1 MGSDPTALTPA
12 SARGRDRSAHAGVVA
27 AAWTTYAAL
36 VALFWAST
44 NATESVV
51 HPPSWARIVGEIGG
65 WTVLPAVTALL
76 GLVLVLAGRSRTAVL
91 MVGAVAGA
99 GLLAYV
105 SKVVLQ
111 LVVADDDGGRISDFP
126 STHVAATVA
135 FTGAVTVLV
144 WRGSAN
150 RTLRALVAVLAV
162 AVSIAMG
169 WARVAQG
176 SHAVID
182 VLGGACLGVAWL
194 ATWMLALA
202 SIRSIRAWLIAALAV
217 SLAGFALL
225 AVAYDEEPLA
235 SVDRAAAERVAS
247 SMPSWAEWLARPRRG
262 SAAGSGW
269 WLSQSSSS
277 SCCCARGRGSI
288 SRSSGPPLSGREIVV
303 ALLKTSFDRPRPH
316 LGSVIA
322 LPPSASFPSGHA
334 TAGVASLGAA
344 AVLAAERLPAV
355 VRARGS
361 GRVAVAGGLAVGV
374 SRIVLNVH
382 YVTDVLAG
390 WCLGLAWL
398 AACLLA
404 SREASR
410 VRPTR
415 SDVRVRLRSV
425 E

>member
-1 MGSDPTALTPA
+1 M
-12 SARGRDRSAHAGVVA
+12 
-27 AAWTTYAAL
+27 TYAAL

-44 NATESVV
+44 NATETVA
-51 HPPSWARIVGEIGG
+51 HPPSWARTVGELGG

-76 GLVLVLAGRSRTAVL
+76 GLVLVLAGRSRTAVF

-111 LVVADDDGGRISDFP
+111 LVGADDDGGRIADFP
-126 STHVAATVA
+126 STHAATTVA
-135 FTGAVTVLV
+135 FTGALTVLV
-144 WRGSAN
+144 WRGYASP
-150 RTLRALVAVLAV
+150 TLRALIAALAV
-162 AVSIAMG
+162 AVSVAMG

-176 SHAVID
+176 SHSVID
-182 VLGGACLGVAWL
+182 VFGGASLGVAWL
-194 ATWMLALA
+194 TTWMLALA

-247 SMPSWAEWLARPRRG
+247 SMPSWAEWLARPPSWSGGWIGMTILGVVVLVVLVRER
-262 SAAGSGW
+262 SWVDLTFFAAALAGS
-269 WLSQSSSS
+269 Q
-277 SCCCARGRGSI
+277 
-288 SRSSGPPLSGREIVV
+288 IVV
-303 ALLKTSFDRPRPH
+303 ALLKAWFDRPRPH

-322 LPPSASFPSGHA
+322 LPPSTSFPSGHA

-344 AVLAAERLPAV
+344 VVLAAERLPSQ
-355 VRARGS
+355 RARTWLWTL
-361 GRVAVAGGLAVGV
+361 AVIGGLAVGV
-374 SRIVLNVH
+374 SRIVLDVH
-382 YVTDVLAG
+382 YVTDVIAG

-404 SREASR
+404 RER
-410 VRPTR
+410 IQGQTEEV
-415 SDVRVRLRSV
+415 
-425 E
+425 

>member
-12 SARGRDRSAHAGVVA
+12 SARARGRSAHAGVAA
-27 AAWTTYAAL
+27 AAWVTY
-36 VALFWAST
+36 VAFVAVFWVST
-44 NATESVV
+44 NRTESVV
-51 HPPSWARIVGEIGG
+51 HPPSWARAVGELGG
-65 WTVLPAVTALL
+65 WTVLPAVTVLL
-76 GLVLVLAGRSRTAVL
+76 GLVLVLAGRSRTAVF

-99 GLLAYV
+99 GLLAYG

-111 LVVADDDGGRISDFP
+111 LVGADEDGGRISDFP
-126 STHVAATVA
+126 STHAATVVA
-135 FTGAVTVLV
+135 FTGALTVLV
-144 WRGSAN
+144 WCRYAN
-150 RTLRALVAVLAV
+150 RTLRALIAVLAV
-162 AVSIAMG
+162 AVSVAMG

-202 SIRSIRAWLIAALAV
+202 SIRSIRVWLIAALGI

-247 SMPSWAEWLARPRRG
+247 SMPSWAEWLARPPSWLGGWVGMVALAVVVLVVLLRERSWIDLAFFGTALVG
-262 SAAGSGW
+262 S
-269 WLSQSSSS
+269 Q
-277 SCCCARGRGSI
+277 
-288 SRSSGPPLSGREIVV
+288 IVV

-344 AVLAAERLPAV
+344 VVLAAERLPSQ
-355 VRARGS
+355 RARTWLWTL
-361 GRVAVAGGLAVGV
+361 AVAGGLAVGV

-404 SREASR
+404 REG
-410 VRPTR
+410 
-415 SDVRVRLRSV
+415 LRDRIHKV
-425 E
+425 

>member
-1 MGSDPTALTPA
+1 MGSDSTALTSA
-12 SARGRDRSAHAGVVA
+12 SARAGGRPAVAGVA
-27 AAWTTYAAL
+27 AAAWMTYAAL

-44 NATESVV
+44 NATETVA
-51 HPPSWARIVGEIGG
+51 HPPSWARTVGEVGG

-76 GLVLVLAGRSRTAVL
+76 GLALVLAGRSRTAVF

-111 LVVADDDGGRISDFP
+111 LVGADDDGGRIADFP
-126 STHVAATVA
+126 STHAATTVA
-135 FTGAVTVLV
+135 FAGALTVLV
-144 WRGSAN
+144 WRGYAN
-150 RTLRALVAVLAV
+150 RTLRALIAVLAV
-162 AVSIAMG
+162 AVSVAMG
-169 WARVAQG
+169 WARVAEG
-176 SHAVID
+176 NHAVID
-182 VLGGACLGVAWL
+182 VFGGASLGVAWL
-194 ATWMLALA
+194 TTWMLALA
-202 SIRSIRAWLIAALAV
+202 SIRSIRAWLISALAV

-247 SMPSWAEWLARPRRG
+247 SMPSWAEWLARPPSWFGGWIGMTALVLVVLVVLVRERSWIDLAFFG
-262 SAAGSGW
+262 AALAGS
-269 WLSQSSSS
+269 Q
-277 SCCCARGRGSI
+277 
-288 SRSSGPPLSGREIVV
+288 IVV
-303 ALLKTSFDRPRPH
+303 ALLKVWFDRPRPH

-344 AVLAAERLPAV
+344 VVLAAERLPSQRARTWLWTLAV
-355 VRARGS
+355 V
-361 GRVAVAGGLAVGV
+361 GGLAVGL

-404 SREASR
+404 RERILSQTKG
-410 VRPTR
+410 V
-415 SDVRVRLRSV
+415 
-425 E
+425 

>member
-1 MGSDPTALTPA
+1 MA
-12 SARGRDRSAHAGVVA
+12 
-27 AAWTTYAAL
+27 YAAL

-44 NATESVV
+44 NATETVA
-51 HPPSWARIVGEIGG
+51 HPPSWAHTVGEVGG

-76 GLVLVLAGRSRTAVL
+76 GLVLVLAGRSQTAVF

-111 LVVADDDGGRISDFP
+111 LVGADDDGGRIADFP
-126 STHVAATVA
+126 STHAATMVA
-135 FTGAVTVLV
+135 FTGALAVLV
-144 WRGSAN
+144 WRGYTN
-150 RTLRALVAVLAV
+150 RTLRALIAVLAV
-162 AVSIAMG
+162 AVSVSMG

-182 VLGGACLGVAWL
+182 VFGGASLGVAWL
-194 ATWMLALA
+194 TTWMLVRA

-225 AVAYDEEPLA
+225 AVAYDEEPLT

-247 SMPSWAEWLARPRRG
+247 SMPSWAEWLARPPSWSGGWIGMTVLAVVVLVVLLRERSWIDLAFFMAALVG
-262 SAAGSGW
+262 S
-269 WLSQSSSS
+269 Q
-277 SCCCARGRGSI
+277 
-288 SRSSGPPLSGREIVV
+288 IVV
-303 ALLKTSFDRPRPH
+303 ALLKSWFDRPRPH

-344 AVLAAERLPAV
+344 VVLAAERLPSR
-355 VRARGS
+355 RARTWLWTL
-361 GRVAVAGGLAVGV
+361 AVAGGLAVGL
-374 SRIVLNVH
+374 SRIVLDVH
-382 YVTDVLAG
+382 YVTDVIAG

-404 SREASR
+404 RER
-410 VRPTR
+410 IRGQTEEV
-415 SDVRVRLRSV
+415 
-425 E
+425 